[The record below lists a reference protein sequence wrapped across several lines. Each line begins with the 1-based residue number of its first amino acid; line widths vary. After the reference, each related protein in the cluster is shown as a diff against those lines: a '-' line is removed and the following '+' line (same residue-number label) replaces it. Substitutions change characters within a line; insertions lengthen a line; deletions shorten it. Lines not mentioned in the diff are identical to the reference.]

1 MAAAVGPQPGVAQ
14 SAVVPAGPELRRP
27 ENHRPHHLPANLRRP
42 RYGNVRPPAGPAE
55 RPKHLSPALR
65 AVSRGRSP
73 VQLGAVPLCQG
84 EGAPRNTGRMDVV
97 AGRRRWG
104 AEGHHPQF
112 VLPGKS
118 VRVFRHRRRYFG
130 TGLRTVLGQGHPADG
145 GASGQGGREAGGA
158 QGRRGLLHAH
168 LHRRVHRQEHGG
180 QAAGRQDALRSRGQ
194 DADLEAGKGRP
205 AAERLGPGVRQRLV
219 PDRRVPVPAGLVS
232 RLVRGRR
239 SCETQGPRLSVSER
253 PVAAVHCRTKTH
265 PAGPHLRRGH
275 RPAGRRGDQAVAAA
289 EGAGGR
295 NEGDAAAAVV
305 RQRAGFARLG
315 RQHQV
320 RQQPDRVI
328 AQGIPDGAFDLVT
341 GDDKKVAKYFKDIN
355 KRQRMGTTLDK
366 WGEKAQPDYV
376 EEFARLADMEEDSAR
391 GVVDKCRA
399 YHRLNDTDELRRMK
413 LEADAWT
420 AAFFA
425 PLTDMRSLV
434 PTSGEVKRLR
444 SQELQDDPMAKQVKE
459 IADKYKFFH
468 WYLEFPEVIAAG
480 GFDVNLGN
488 PPWEKVQPE
497 EVKFF
502 AYIAPD
508 IANETDKE
516 KRKDMIEEL
525 SNNNPDQYNKWV
537 IYKQYIEFFSK
548 FIRSSNIFGKSS
560 MGNLNLYRIF
570 ADKSRILIGN
580 KGKSGLVVQ
589 SGIATDELGKEFFLD
604 LLREGQLE
612 SLYDFENK
620 KKYFDIDERMKFSL
634 ITLTGGQ
641 QSSTYP
647 KFSFFLRDV
656 CELQEEG
663 RIFSLNLDDLN
674 LINPNTKNCPTF
686 RNKFE
691 AKITKKIHKNSN
703 ILSRDKAE
711 ANYFIDI
718 WGEMF
723 NMTRAKKFSR
733 IHIEESEPVH
743 SIRNNLSNN
752 LKYVPLYE
760 SKMIHSFDH
769 RYGTF
774 EGLDDESR
782 KKGNA
787 RELDL
792 IEKSNEQLFI
802 EPRYWIGKEDFL
814 KRLSYRG
821 IHTEWLLGA
830 RSIASPTNERTAI
843 VSILPCT
850 AIANSINLILL
861 RDARIACNLL
871 ANINA
876 FVCDFVARQKVGN
889 QNLNIYILKQ
899 LPIIIQNSYNRFI
912 DGVSLQELIIKDVME
927 LTFTAWD
934 IKAFADDLWREA
946 DEPLRA
952 ALKTQWD
959 ENVAETDGGHAGAE
973 PPSWAEI
980 APDGFPYPPFKWD
993 EERRARL
1000 RAELDAIYAH
1010 LYGLSREELDYILE
1024 TFPIVKRKDIEKYGR
1039 YRTKEMILDYYIM
1052 YIGKI
1057 GDNLIESK

>member
-1 MAAAVGPQPGVAQ
+1 
-14 SAVVPAGPELRRP
+14 
-27 ENHRPHHLPANLRRP
+27 
-42 RYGNVRPPAGPAE
+42 
-55 RPKHLSPALR
+55 
-65 AVSRGRSP
+65 
-73 VQLGAVPLCQG
+73 
-84 EGAPRNTGRMDVV
+84 
-97 AGRRRWG
+97 
-104 AEGHHPQF
+104 
-112 VLPGKS
+112 
-118 VRVFRHRRRYFG
+118 
-130 TGLRTVLGQGHPADG
+130 
-145 GASGQGGREAGGA
+145 
-158 QGRRGLLHAH
+158 
-168 LHRRVHRQEHGG
+168 
-180 QAAGRQDALRSRGQ
+180 
-194 DADLEAGKGRP
+194 
-205 AAERLGPGVRQRLV
+205 
-219 PDRRVPVPAGLVS
+219 
-232 RLVRGRR
+232 
-239 SCETQGPRLSVSER
+239 
-253 PVAAVHCRTKTH
+253 
-265 PAGPHLRRGH
+265 
-275 RPAGRRGDQAVAAA
+275 
-289 EGAGGR
+289 
-295 NEGDAAAAVV
+295 
-305 RQRAGFARLG
+305 
-315 RQHQV
+315 
-320 RQQPDRVI
+320 
-328 AQGIPDGAFDLVT
+328 
-341 GDDKKVAKYFKDIN
+341 
-355 KRQRMGTTLDK
+355 
-366 WGEKAQPDYV
+366 
-376 EEFARLADMEEDSAR
+376 
-391 GVVDKCRA
+391 
-399 YHRLNDTDELRRMK
+399 
-413 LEADAWT
+413 
-420 AAFFA
+420 
-425 PLTDMRSLV
+425 
-434 PTSGEVKRLR
+434 
-444 SQELQDDPMAKQVKE
+444 
-459 IADKYKFFH
+459 
-468 WYLEFPEVIAAG
+468 
-480 GFDVNLGN
+480 
-488 PPWEKVQPE
+488 
-497 EVKFF
+497 
-502 AYIAPD
+502 
-508 IANETDKE
+508 
-516 KRKDMIEEL
+516 
-525 SNNNPDQYNKWV
+525 
-537 IYKQYIEFFSK
+537 
-548 FIRSSNIFGKSS
+548 
-560 MGNLNLYRIF
+560 
-570 ADKSRILIGN
+570 
-580 KGKSGLVVQ
+580 
-589 SGIATDELGKEFFLD
+589 
-604 LLREGQLE
+604 LE